1 MIGLLYRAA
10 DRIRR
15 RRNPEDH
22 GRIGEDLA
30 HRHLRS
36 NGCTVVARN
45 YRVPSGAGEIDI
57 VAWHGDRLAFVEVKT
72 RQTAEFGAPEV
83 AVDEEKRDRVMR
95 AARSYTRRANVPWEK
110 VRFDIVSVVL
120 APQQT
125 IEWQRDAFSQ
135 G

>member
-1 MIGLLYRAA
+1 MIGLLYSAA

-30 HRHLRS
+30 HRHLRRS
-36 NGCTVVARN
+36 GCTIVARN

-57 VAWHGDRLAFVEVKT
+57 VAWHGERLVFVEVKT
-72 RQTAEFGAPEV
+72 RATAEFGAPDA
-83 AVDEEKRDRVMR
+83 AVDAEKRDRVMC
-95 AARSYTRRANVPWEK
+95 AARHYVRRANVEWDK

-120 APQQT
+120 APEQT
-125 IEWQRDAFSQ
+125 VEWQRDAF
-135 G
+135 